1 MCWPALRYTYKVR
14 ALTTIRGMVP
24 CTSPTCEHKIYTYSM
39 EGNPRAW
46 QRHRTDCWK
55 AMRVEPIHAF
65 ITDLHASQMKAIYS
79 LSRA

>member
-1 MCWPALRYTYKVR
+1 
-14 ALTTIRGMVP
+14 
-24 CTSPTCEHKIYTYSM
+24 M

-55 AMRVEPIHAF
+55 AMRVEPIHTF